1 MVGARFSVLLSC
13 WPSLRL
19 ETVDVSVLLVFLLL
33 PVDIPWSGIPF
44 DTMQRLNTL
53 DNAIKSAAEEAEDL
67 CGDVVVPRA
76 MPKCHWWWFVS
87 SIAPNAC

>member
-1 MVGARFSVLLSC
+1 MGVENLL
-13 WPSLRL
+13 P
-19 ETVDVSVLLVFLLL
+19 LLL
-33 PVDIPWSGIPF
+33 LLLVDIPWSGIPF
-44 DTMQRLNTL
+44 EITRRLNTL

-87 SIAPNAC
+87 SISPNAC